1 MINGCRVLALIP
13 ARGGSKGIKD
23 KNIVDLCGKP
33 LLAYTVEAAAKS
45 SYIDDVVVTT
55 DSQVIADVAIKY
67 GAQVPFMRPEHLA
80 QDTSTTLEAVLHAIE
95 TLRKQRQNYD
105 VLVLLQPTAP
115 LRDAKDID
123 TALEVY
129 VANDRAS
136 LVSVSEVSDHP
147 ILMRTITEEGKLH
160 NLLDVGST
168 CRRQDMP
175 KIYRVNGSIYINNV
189 MEINDSTSFNDN
201 CVPYIMKKE
210 HSIDI
215 DEMADLVQAEYFLE
229 VNLEI

>member
-33 LLAYTVEAAAKS
+33 LLAYTVEAAVQS

-55 DSQVIADVAIKY
+55 DSQVIADVAVKY

-95 TLRKQRQNYD
+95 ELRKQRKDYD

-123 TALEVY
+123 EAMEVF
-129 VANDRAS
+129 VANNRAP
-136 LVSVSEVSDHP
+136 LVSVSEADDHP
-147 ILMRTITEEGKLH
+147 ILMRTITEAGKLH
-160 NLLDVGST
+160 NLLNVGST

-175 KIYRVNGSIYINNV
+175 QIYRVNGSIYINNV

-201 CVPYIMKKE
+201 CIPYIMEKE

-215 DEMADLVQAEYFLE
+215 DEMIDLRIAEEYLK
-229 VNLEI
+229 

>member
-33 LLAYTVEAAAKS
+33 LLAYTVEAAVQS

-67 GAQVPFMRPEHLA
+67 GAQVPFMRPERLA

-95 TLRKQRQNYD
+95 ELRKQRKDYD

-123 TALEVY
+123 DAIEVF
-129 VANDRAS
+129 VANNRAP
-136 LVSVSEVSDHP
+136 LVSVSEVNDHP

-160 NLLDVGST
+160 NLLNVGST

-189 MEINDSTSFNDN
+189 MEINESTSFNDN
-201 CVPYIMKKE
+201 CVPYIMEKN

-215 DEMADLVQAEYFLE
+215 DEMIDLKIAEEYLK
-229 VNLEI
+229 